1 MSTITR
7 MWLGF
12 AALCAGIIHLA
23 LVGSSPGP
31 IAVLLAILG
40 GVECVWGVAT
50 FIRVRILLPRV
61 VLGAS
66 LAPILLWGALA
77 ASASVSHNP
86 AVASFLGF
94 DSMALASVLDLF
106 VSMVLAVAVRRGTD
120 FTQPTRAISAPRYLI
135 GVFVGGLVAAIIVTP
150 ALSATDAGKYATPMD
165 AMPGMSVGAGTS
177 LVISASH

>member
-23 LVGSSPGP
+23 LIGSSPLP
-31 IAVLLAILG
+31 IAILFAALG
-40 GVECVWGVAT
+40 GAEGAWGITT
-50 FIRVRILLPRV
+50 FIRPRIVLPRIV
-61 VLGAS
+61 FALS
-66 LAPILLWGALA
+66 LSPVLLWGALTA
-77 ASASVSHNP
+77 AASVSHNP

-106 VSMVLAVAVRRGTD
+106 ISIVLALALRRRMD
-120 FTQPTRAISAPRYLI
+120 FSQPTRAISAPRYLM

-165 AMPGMSVGAGTS
+165 GMLGMHMGAGTT
-177 LVISASH
+177 LIISPSH